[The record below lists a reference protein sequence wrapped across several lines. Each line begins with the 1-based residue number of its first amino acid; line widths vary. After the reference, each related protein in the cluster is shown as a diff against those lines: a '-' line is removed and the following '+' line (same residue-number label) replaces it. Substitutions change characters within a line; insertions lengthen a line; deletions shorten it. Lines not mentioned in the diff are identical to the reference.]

1 MAGIVTFLLTVV
13 YAQSALLRLREYYN
27 NKGKLL
33 PEQVIIEPAPIWCI
47 FMGLSSNFWCSIRK
61 KGCVTLS
68 QDCLT
73 SLAGEY
79 LKLQKVVLRFL
90 LWRNLF
96 YRPWN
101 QKIGFERFQPWQP
114 HPCCLVSGWFHCLWF
129 YQWRKHWLAWKVLTK
144 DAGKLTVKDLR
155 TNDAVFLIA
164 GVSLISSIWD
174 LTMG

>member
-47 FMGLSSNFWCSIRK
+47 FMGLSANFWCSIRK

-90 LWRNLF
+90 LRFTNFCWLSLRVCHQKYSPFHKILWRNLF
-96 YRPWN
+96 LQTLKPKN
-101 QKIGFERFQPWQP
+101 LF
-114 HPCCLVSGWFHCLWF
+114 
-129 YQWRKHWLAWKVLTK
+129 WKVSTMATPSL
-144 DAGKLTVKDLR
+144 LPCLR
-155 TNDAVFLIA
+155 LVPLLVVLPVTEALVGLESTDK
-164 GVSLISSIWD
+164 GCW
-174 LTMG
+174 

>member
-1 MAGIVTFLLTVV
+1 MAGIVTFLLTAV

-90 LWRNLF
+90 LRFTNFCWLSLRVCH
-96 YRPWN
+96 
-101 QKIGFERFQPWQP
+101 QKYSPFHKICGETFFTGLETQKFVLKGFNHGNPILVALSQAGSTACGSTSDGSTGWLGKYWQRM
-114 HPCCLVSGWFHCLWF
+114 LVS
-129 YQWRKHWLAWKVLTK
+129 
-144 DAGKLTVKDLR
+144 
-155 TNDAVFLIA
+155 
-164 GVSLISSIWD
+164 
-174 LTMG
+174 